1 MIEERKTVCI
11 VDDNQTNL
19 LMGQKAIEEQ
29 YRVFTF
35 SAAAKLFKLLEKVT
49 PDLILLDV
57 DMPELDGY
65 ETLRA
70 LKKDPGSAAIP
81 VIFLTAQDDE
91 AAEIKGLT
99 LGAVDYIKKPFSVPV
114 MRKRVENHLR
124 TAEYEKNMS
133 KLVEQR
139 TAQLEKLQEATLE
152 VLAEMVEAR
161 DQNTGGH
168 LDRTKKYFFVLLE
181 EMKKERIYEHEI
193 SLWEDRTLARSV
205 QLHDVGKIAVSDVV
219 LNKPGRL
226 TDEEFEQIKRHT
238 TEGVRII
245 EQIGQKSGDSAFVEQ
260 AKLFAGT
267 HHEKWNGNGYPS
279 GLAGEEI
286 PLQGRILAI
295 ADVYDALVSARPY
308 KNPMPHE
315 KAVEI
320 IIGDSGIQFDPLLIM
335 IFKSVEET
343 FREISQNELQAMDF
357 SQLTVNN

>member
-1 MIEERKTVCI
+1 MQQEERKTVCI

-19 LMGQKAIEEQ
+19 LMGQKAIEDS
-29 YRVFTF
+29 YRVFTL
-35 SAAAKLFKLLEKVT
+35 SGAAKLFKMLEKIT

-57 DMPELDGY
+57 DMPEMDGY
-65 ETLRA
+65 ETLHA
-70 LKKDPGSAAIP
+70 LKKDQRYNSIP
-81 VIFLTAQDDE
+81 VVFLTAQNDE

-99 LGAVDYIKKPFSVPV
+99 LGAVDYIKKPFSAPV

-124 TAEYEKNMS
+124 TAEYEKNMT

-139 TAQLEKLQEATLE
+139 TAQLERLQDATLD
-152 VLAEMVEAR
+152 VLAEMVESR

-181 EMKKERIYEHEI
+181 EMKKENLYVNEI
-193 SLWEDRTLARSV
+193 ALWEDHTLSRSV

-219 LNKPGRL
+219 LNKPGKL
-226 TDEEFEQIKRHT
+226 TDEEFDQIKRHT
-238 TEGVRII
+238 TEGVHII
-245 EQIGQKSGDSAFVEQ
+245 EQIGIKSGDNTFVEQ

-267 HHEKWNGNGYPS
+267 HHEKWNGRGYPK
-279 GLAGEEI
+279 GLAGEDI

-320 IIGDSGIQFDPLLIM
+320 IVGDSGIQFDPLLIM
-335 IFKSVEET
+335 IFKAVEDT
-343 FREISQNELQAMDF
+343 FREISQSELKAQGFTF
-357 SQLTVNN
+357 STSQ